1 MTVHDIP
8 KMSQIGV
15 NPASWLYLDYT
26 YHLRH
31 CICEVKRPRETKT
44 QIDYPPQNMTQW
56 LLIHDESFLL
66 FSRIFASNSGKRI
79 KSTKPILFKKRDK
92 ITKSLKMKNWSS
104 NCKSWRH
111 HRNTDYVIIITSSKK
126 PTFLKRNKMTNRLF
140 KKVEWPYWELP
151 PPGQV

>member
-1 MTVHDIP
+1 MLEFSFYRWNFVLKNIILLHIKFSIQLKIELNELYCAKCTT
-8 KMSQIGV
+8 GV
-15 NPASWLYLDYT
+15 ISEIAF
-26 YHLRH
+26 
-31 CICEVKRPRETKT
+31 VKWKATRNFKRN
-44 QIDYPPQNMTQW
+44 QNMTHW

-111 HRNTDYVIIITSSKK
+111 HRNTDYVIIITS
-126 PTFLKRNKMTNRLF
+126 
-140 KKVEWPYWELP
+140 
-151 PPGQV
+151 